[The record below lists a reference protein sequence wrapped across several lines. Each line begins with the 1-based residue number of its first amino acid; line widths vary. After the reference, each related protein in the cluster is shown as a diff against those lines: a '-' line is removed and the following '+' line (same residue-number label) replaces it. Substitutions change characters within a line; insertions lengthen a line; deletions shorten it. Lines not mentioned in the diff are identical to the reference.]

1 MTKIKIK
8 FLLRVLHRALIIL
21 CTSQA
26 MVLCFVSIC
35 GGNGSWPT
43 TSCSDCG
50 TSALAPTRLGCVSSE
65 TQVRPIVATL
75 AVVVI
80 VFFLGLLIVSQV
92 CRDLPSLL
100 LVLFALSFM
109 GLLSF
114 LTFSGASITH
124 IDSIMHPWGLPTKV

>member
-1 MTKIKIK
+1 M
-8 FLLRVLHRALIIL
+8 LVA
-21 CTSQA
+21 
-26 MVLCFVSIC
+26 
-35 GGNGSWPT
+35 
-43 TSCSDCG
+43 CS
-50 TSALAPTRLGCVSSE
+50 
-65 TQVRPIVATL
+65 VATL